1 MKETKSLN
9 WDETK
14 ENPTLPP
21 GESHV
26 RRIRSKNHRSHSTFT
41 RVQLRDQLLT
51 VWANASS
58 LTWSQTYLWALQVIN
73 SHEYWSW
80 VGSLSLSQ
88 EDQPIC
94 PLRDITGWSS
104 CLPRNLLFPFNYPPT
119 VIPESPTL
127 TYLSQLVTDWNDL
140 FLCLSLTLG

>member
-1 MKETKSLN
+1 MKLKKTLL
-9 WDETK
+9 
-14 ENPTLPP
+14 LPP
-21 GESHV
+21 GSHMWGGQV
-26 RRIRSKNHRSHSTFT
+26 WNHRSHLTFT

-51 VWANASS
+51 VCASASS
-58 LTWSQTYLWALQVIN
+58 LTWSQTYSWALQVIN

-127 TYLSQLVTDWNDL
+127 TYISQLVTDWNDL